1 MNFGSLFLFFIV
13 LVATV
18 SVASSADLPKIKRGC
33 TTNMARTQLTN
44 TPCTP
49 FVFNGEEYNDGC
61 ADYYGRYLW
70 CSTGNSWTYCGPCLD
85 DVAKE
90 NAEVAKENVVAK
102 VTTPVAKESTEVAKE
117 STEVAKENTEVAKE
131 SNEVAKER
139 TEVAK
144 ENKGSDEKTETKEN
158 TLPKNTEAKTDSVPA
173 ASTTE
178 KTEEVPEKTENNPVE
193 VEEPAHDEKEPENV
207 AENKDEKTAEVPAK
221 AATEEP
227 KATAEDKATKKA
239 ETPESKTTEPAKES
253 ATEEGKDEKETKVE
267 PKNVE
272 TPEKEAE
279 VTAQTPEKEATIQ
292 TEVAPK
298 SSNKEGP
305 VEPEVVAPKKP
316 SVTTATSECD
326 DEDDCAEGDAS
337 GAGLPEKT
345 EEKKTG
351 DTPKLVA
358 TEEGATVG
366 GATVEGETKETKEA
380 DNTKGDDKNEVKEVV
395 EVDVNFEIEGEEPII
410 VEGENKGSKKNN
422 QGVSNVFKITIIV
435 CVVFLLTGIVIT
447 GIIVKKRLHRDE
459 YLAGREEK
467 GLKIDLDGVKANSH
481 EKITSVDNVA

>member
-1 MNFGSLFLFFIV
+1 
-13 LVATV
+13 
-18 SVASSADLPKIKRGC
+18 
-33 TTNMARTQLTN
+33 MARTELTN

-90 NAEVAKENVVAK
+90 NEVAK
-102 VTTPVAKESTEVAKE
+102 VTTPVAKE

-144 ENKGSDEKTETKEN
+144 ENKGSDEKTETKED
-158 TLPKNTEAKTDSVPA
+158 TLPKNTATDTAP
-173 ASTTE
+173 STTE
-178 KTEEVPEKTENNPVE
+178 KTEEVPEKTENKPVE
-193 VEEPAHDEKEPENV
+193 VANSKEPAHDEKETENV
-207 AENKDEKTAEVPAK
+207 AENKENKKVENKDEKTAQVPAE
-221 AATEEP
+221 AATEES
-227 KATAEDKATKKA
+227 KATAEDKETKTA
-239 ETPESKTTEPAKES
+239 GNSETKTADPAKES
-253 ATEEGKDEKETKVE
+253 TTEEEGKEEKETKVDSN
-267 PKNVE
+267 KVE
-272 TPEKEAE
+272 TLAKEPE

-292 TEVAPK
+292 TEVSHEIP
-298 SSNKEGP
+298 NKEAP

-316 SVTTATSECD
+316 SVTAATSECD

-337 GAGLPEKT
+337 GAGQQEKT
-345 EEKKTG
+345 EEKATG
-351 DTPKLVA
+351 DTPVVA
-358 TEEGATVG
+358 TEEKATKEA
-366 GATVEGETKETKEA
+366 ATVEGATKETKVK
-380 DNTKGDDKNEVKEVV
+380 DNTNGDDKNEVKEIV
-395 EVDVNFEIEGEEPII
+395 EVDVNFEIEEEDPTI
-410 VEGENKGSKKNN
+410 VQGENKGGKKNN

>member
-1 MNFGSLFLFFIV
+1 MNFGSLFLFFIL
-13 LVATV
+13 LVATI
-18 SVASSADLPKIKRGC
+18 SVAKSADLPKIKRGC
-33 TTNMARTQLTN
+33 TTNMARTELTN

-90 NAEVAKENVVAK
+90 NDVAK
-102 VTTPVAKESTEVAKE
+102 VTTPVAKENTEVAKENTEIAKE

-131 SNEVAKER
+131 NQ
-139 TEVAK
+139 
-144 ENKGSDEKTETKEN
+144 GSDEKTETKED
-158 TLPKNTEAKTDSVPA
+158 TLPKNTATDTAPS

-178 KTEEVPEKTENNPVE
+178 KTEEVPEKTENKPVE
-193 VEEPAHDEKEPENV
+193 VEEPAHKEKEPENV
-207 AENKDEKTAEVPAK
+207 AENKKNVKEEAENKDDKTADVPAE

-227 KATAEDKATKKA
+227 KATAEDKATKTA
-239 ETPESKTTEPAKES
+239 ETPESKTTEPAKEP
-253 ATEEGKDEKETKVE
+253 ATEDEKETKVE

-272 TPEKEAE
+272 TPVKEAE

-292 TEVAPK
+292 SEVAPK
-298 SSNKEGP
+298 IPNKE

-316 SVTTATSECD
+316 SVTTTTSECD

-345 EEKKTG
+345 EEKKTE
-351 DTPKLVA
+351 DTPVVA
-358 TEEGATVG
+358 TEEKATAEA
-366 GATVEGETKETKEA
+366 ATVEGATKETKEA
-380 DNTKGDDKNEVKEVV
+380 DNTNGGEKNEVKEVV
-395 EVDVNFEIEGEEPII
+395 EVDVNFEIEEEEPII